1 MLLLFCFWKL
11 PNLNRD
17 IIPLKLRFVW
27 NFDRTTFQYGEAPAY
42 CNQRKIKIHKWM
54 HKTEIP
60 NNQLHNMIILS
71 GVRFTPELGRQGL
84 QNVLHYTGIPNKILL
99 YTNMINRPSNVLKL
113 KWTVHF
119 QANFCYRNRYL
130 ITHNLKEN
138 RIMAPFGIVSKCSL
152 AFDPSL

>member
-27 NFDRTTFQYGEAPAY
+27 NFDGTTFQYGEAPAC
-42 CNQRKIKIHKWM
+42 CNHRKIKIHKWM

-60 NNQLHNMIILS
+60 NNQLYNMIILS
-71 GVRFTPELGRQGL
+71 VCGSH
-84 QNVLHYTGIPNKILL
+84 QNWEGKVYKMCSTGIPNKILL